1 MVHLSR
7 SKLKTLSAEYKV
19 SMAQISKIDL
29 NQSRKENGWTL
40 VELLIVVAIIGIL
53 AAVAI
58 PAFLDYMKR
67 SRTTEA
73 SIQLNKVGKN
83 AKRAYGEVS
92 TFPVTDGALL
102 PTGAATGGNNCCGG
116 SGGVTGTVGTTL
128 NNKCTANPAGFQADP
143 GWLQLEFSVDEASQ
157 YQYSYIG
164 GAQLFT
170 ALALGD
176 VDCDSVTATW
186 TMVGTLTGAGNP
198 QLNLIP
204 PVAGTY

>member
-1 MVHLSR
+1 MN
-7 SKLKTLSAEYKV
+7 KLKHRGFTL
-19 SMAQISKIDL
+19 I
-29 NQSRKENGWTL
+29 
-40 VELLIVVAIIGIL
+40 ELMIVVAIIGIL

-73 SIQLNKVGKN
+73 SVQLNKVGKN

-92 TFPVTDGALL
+92 TFPTGNGKLL
-102 PTGAATGGNNCCGG
+102 PAGLAANGNNCCGG
-116 SGGVTGTVGTTL
+116 FGGVTGGTIGTTV
-128 NNKCTANPAGFQADP
+128 NNKCTADPASFQADA
-143 GWLQLEFSVDEASQ
+143 GWAALEFSVDEASQ

-170 ALALGD
+170 AQAIGD
-176 VDCDSVTATW
+176 VDCDKVSATW
-186 TMVGTLTGAGNP
+186 SIVGTLTAAGNP
-198 QLNLIP
+198 QLNTIP